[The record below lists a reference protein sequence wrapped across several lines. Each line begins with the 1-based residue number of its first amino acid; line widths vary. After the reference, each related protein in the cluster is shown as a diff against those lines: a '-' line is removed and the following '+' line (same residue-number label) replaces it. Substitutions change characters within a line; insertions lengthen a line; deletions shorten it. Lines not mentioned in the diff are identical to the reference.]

1 MNRRRLGV
9 ALDLLLREQGR
20 SRFALV
26 LLLVVPATFYAVAR
40 LTGSP
45 QPVAFELG
53 SLGPD
58 VLIRV
63 PQVQE
68 IAVFIGLA
76 ATGLLT
82 SFVGLRLSQRDVEPS
97 RRLVACGY
105 RASELL
111 AARLGVLLL
120 LTAGVSLV
128 VSAGLPVLFFRP
140 SRGWP
145 LLGAFALCGLVYG
158 AYGLLVGA
166 LVRRELEGILLI
178 ALLANLD
185 VGWLQNPVWYAEAQ
199 RQWVIRALPAY
210 FPSQAAMASAFTD
223 RSPAGPFLGG
233 AAYAL
238 GLLSLAALAWSLRMR
253 RR

>member
-1 MNRRRLGV
+1 MNLHRLGT

-26 LLLVVPATFYAVAR
+26 LLLVVPTTFYLVAR

-45 QPVAFELG
+45 RPVAFELG
-53 SLGPD
+53 ALGPD
-58 VLIRV
+58 TVVQV
-63 PQVQE
+63 PQVRE

-82 SFVGLRLSQRDVEPS
+82 SFFGLRLAQRDVEPS

-105 RASELL
+105 RGVELL
-111 AARLGVLLL
+111 AARLGVLLF
-120 LTAGVSLV
+120 LTAAVSLY
-128 VSAGLPVLFFRP
+128 VSAGLPALFFRP
-140 SRGWP
+140 ARAGP
-145 LLGAFALCGLVYG
+145 LLASFAMGGLVYG

-210 FPSQAAMASAFTD
+210 FPSQAAMASAFTQHGVGG
-223 RSPAGPFLGG
+223 PLAGA
-233 AAYAL
+233 AAYAA
-238 GLLSLAALAWSLRMR
+238 GLLGLAALAWWFRMR
-253 RR
+253 RQ